1 MPGERRKNDESWR
14 GYHSPVMTPE
24 EIRRL
29 RLSHSGLSHPP
40 FTTVA
45 EAVAHSGAAQA
56 QDFSAAI
63 WSLGLRIRDATAS
76 TIEDAYNDGKILR
89 VHVLRPTWHFIL
101 PEDLRW
107 MIALTAPRVKSMVAA
122 SNRKLGLDTTLFS
135 KSNAA
140 IEKALE
146 GHHSLTR
153 QDLKGTLA
161 DIGIMTDV
169 QRLAHIIMQAEL
181 EGLICSGPMRG
192 RQHTYALAD
201 ERIRESRQLTRD
213 QSLAELARRY
223 FRSHGPAQLGD
234 FSWWSGL
241 GSKDARSALD
251 MIKSGLHQVT
261 YDNKTYWFPPHMETP
276 VPDTPRA
283 LLLSIYDEYTIAYR
297 DRSDISDARDIER
310 MMGRGNALTAVILLN
325 GRVSGTWKRAMK
337 KDSVEIRLNPFHA
350 LDNDEQEAV
359 ELEVARYGK
368 FLGIPAV
375 IAGES

>member
-1 MPGERRKNDESWR
+1 
-14 GYHSPVMTPE
+14 MTPE

-29 RLSHSGLSHPP
+29 RLSHSGLSHSP
-40 FTTVA
+40 FTTGA
-45 EAVAHSGAAQA
+45 EAVAHSGAVQA

-107 MIALTAPRVKSMVAA
+107 MTALTAPGVKSMEAA
-122 SNRKLGLDTTLFS
+122 SNRKLGLDPNLFS

-146 GHHSLTR
+146 GQGSLTR

-181 EGLICSGPMRG
+181 EGLICSGPMQG

-201 ERIRESRQLTRD
+201 ERIRKSRALTRD

-241 GSKDARSALD
+241 SRRDAETGLD
-251 MIKSGLHQVT
+251 SIREDLERTLIDGKP
-261 YDNKTYWFPPHMETP
+261 YWSPSEDGEVIPDPP
-276 VPDTPRA
+276 VA
-283 LLLSIYDEYTIAYR
+283 LLLSMYDEYAIAYT
-297 DRSDISDARDIER
+297 DRSAISDAREIER
-310 MMGRGNALTAVILLN
+310 MIVKGNAMTAVIVLY
-325 GRVSGTWKRAMK
+325 GKVAGTWEKRVK
-337 KDSVEIRLNPFHA
+337 KDSIEILLNPFRE
-350 LDNDEQEAV
+350 LTDEEQGEVEREVERYGRFFGRRV
-359 ELEVARYGK
+359 ELV
-368 FLGIPAV
+368 
-375 IAGES
+375 